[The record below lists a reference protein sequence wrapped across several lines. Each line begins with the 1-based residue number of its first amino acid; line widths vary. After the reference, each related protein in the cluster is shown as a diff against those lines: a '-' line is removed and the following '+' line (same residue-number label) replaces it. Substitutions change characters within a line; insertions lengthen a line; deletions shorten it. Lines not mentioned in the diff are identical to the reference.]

1 MSSVIYYKFINTRN
15 KLIADEVWRC
25 LCFLVWNVHEAAG
38 GGVEAEAAGPHLGAP
53 LAHVLLHPLEQ
64 TQHRVCARQ
73 PGHNM
78 VIICVECKW

>member
-1 MSSVIYYKFINTRN
+1 M
-15 KLIADEVWRC
+15 
-25 LCFLVWNVHEAAG
+25 HEAAG

-64 TQHRVCARQ
+64 TQNRVCARQ

-78 VIICVECKW
+78 EHGDDL